1 MKKLI
6 AIAAI
11 TAAVLSMLVAGQS
24 SPVSAHQACQVHDE
38 QDGPGRGDRACV
50 SPNHKVVTVCDG
62 EKDGNRVEAWVWTPS
77 GPTAYTDKDGSK
89 GGCSEYELARPAHKL
104 ALCENR
110 EGCTNY
116 IKV

>member
-11 TAAVLSMLVAGQS
+11 FAAVLATLVTSQA
-24 SPVSAHQACQVHDE
+24 PVSAHQACQVHDE
-38 QDGPGRGDRACV
+38 QDGPGRGDSACV

-62 EKDGNRVEAWVWTPS
+62 EKDGNRVEAWIWTPS
-77 GPTAYTDKDGSK
+77 GATAYTDKDGSK
-89 GGCSEYELARPAHKL
+89 GGCSEYELARPAHRL

-116 IKV
+116 INV

>member
-1 MKKLI
+1 MMKTLI
-6 AIAAI
+6 TIAAVI
-11 TAAVLSMLVAGQS
+11 AAVLGTLVADQA
-24 SPVSAHQACQVHDE
+24 PVSAHQACQVHDE

-62 EKDGNRVEAWVWTPS
+62 EKDGNRVEAWIWTPS
-77 GPTAYTDKDGSK
+77 GVTAYRDKDGSK
-89 GGCSEYELARPAHKL
+89 GGCSEYELARPAHRL

-116 IKV
+116 INV